1 MAVGPK
7 EKPMAVND
15 SALAR
20 TSWIE
25 KTPGVSGGDAC
36 IRKTRHTV
44 WGLVDWRNLGLTD
57 DRIFQHHP
65 DLTQADLD
73 AAWAYYQQHQEEI
86 DRAIR
91 VPC

>member
-1 MAVGPK
+1 
-7 EKPMAVND
+7 MAVND
-15 SALAR
+15 SALAP

-25 KTPGVSGGDAC
+25 KTPDVSGGDAC

-57 DRIFQHHP
+57 ERILQHHP
-65 DLTQADLD
+65 DLTQVDLD
-73 AAWAYYQQHQEEI
+73 AAWAYYQQHEEEI

-91 VPC
+91 VPAPD